1 MSVDKKIIAFLKNNP
16 GATPREIADA
26 LGIPLNLVRVLLT
39 RLRESGYVMKS
50 SRGGYVVRVTKLHEA
65 EVSEEELRV
74 HDVMGAEKTSHE
86 TLTDILNALRKE
98 IDELKKRISK
108 IESELSII
116 RKSIK
121 ERPYI
126 EVKPRLSEIKGEVKE
141 REEEDK
147 LISELRSRKV
157 LSIDEARRLAIK
169 SLETYFTQGII
180 IPISNY
186 VVLKEFYDEM
196 KRKFPIK
203 ITDVGKLSR
212 EERLVLD
219 ALIKEGMVYLHGGRE
234 YRLIE

>member
-1 MSVDKKIIAFLKNNP
+1 
-16 GATPREIADA
+16 
-26 LGIPLNLVRVLLT
+26 
-39 RLRESGYVMKS
+39 
-50 SRGGYVVRVTKLHEA
+50 
-65 EVSEEELRV
+65 
-74 HDVMGAEKTSHE
+74 MGAEKTSHE